1 MSLSDYISIF
11 DTRPIAQS
19 HLTGAA
25 TATLCRHNATTQQRA
40 ATNALRRERER
51 RGTRCSRASARLAT
65 ALGRTAP
72 RHATPRRAE
81 LRATP
86 RYAKPRLAPSRP
98 SRPPLSLSLRS
109 AVMLTPTFQR
119 SHHRPPLLRCT
130 FIEHTYARRCTT
142 RSGVGLARLSVAG
155 CHRFRETRKPVFLL
169 PNNRA
174 ARSSEMEREWKE
186 RACLT
191 SLLRADEFPRGHRRA
206 TIVHARYSG

>member
-25 TATLCRHNATTQQRA
+25 TATLCRHTTQQHNGEP
-40 ATNALRRERER
+40 NALRSERER
-51 RGTRCSRASARLAT
+51 VVEHERDVARLAT

-72 RHATPRRAE
+72 RRATPRRAE

-86 RYAKPRLAPSRP
+86 RYARP
-98 SRPPLSLSLRS
+98 SRPLSLSLS
-109 AVMLTPTFQR
+109 LHAVMLTRMFQR

-142 RSGVGLARLSVAG
+142 RSGVGLASGRLPPFSRDARNR
-155 CHRFRETRKPVFLL
+155 CSSARNNRETTRSGPRSGW
-169 PNNRA
+169 NARA
-174 ARSSEMEREWKE
+174 
-186 RACLT
+186 
-191 SLLRADEFPRGHRRA
+191 
-206 TIVHARYSG
+206 